1 MRRVTRSVE
10 RDADGSW
17 IITRNH
23 LDKVEEFEA
32 RQLRDRPVT
41 VETLSTLLL
50 DKLPGAEVATWLDR
64 ELVADSPAPPREA
77 GFGREVRAA
86 QAMRRQWL
94 VAEGLAGNRA
104 GEPSV
109 AAICSHRS
117 NAANRSTSEISY
129 RMKLASPCPKL
140 DRRSRYRAG
149 WSAQSI

>member
-1 MRRVTRSVE
+1 MTRSVE

-64 ELVADSPAPPREA
+64 ELVADSPAPPRDA

-94 VAEGLAGNRA
+94 VAEGLAEEQGRRTVCRCN
-104 GEPSV
+104 
-109 AAICSHRS
+109 
-117 NAANRSTSEISY
+117 
-129 RMKLASPCPKL
+129 MLASL
-140 DRRSRYRAG
+140 QRRE
-149 WSAQSI
+149 SIHVGN